1 MNLLKQ
7 NKTVG
12 MFTMLSGTVSLLC
25 LIFGVIGVNYH
36 FEAFNNP
43 AIMLTL
49 PGANA
54 EASRWSMICDMIG
67 YYMLLVPVIYYLHDW
82 MKDKTPWSNVITF
95 CGLAYVLIGTI
106 GASILTIVYPQAL
119 KAYGDATPEM
129 QQIIKSNFE
138 FANSMVYG
146 GMWNLLEVLFAGI
159 WWLFIGWLLFKTGNK
174 AIGIVT
180 ILLGCF
186 TMLDGF
192 SGIIASTGLHEITL
206 NVYLYVSI
214 VWAFW
219 TGLLVYSKPL

>member
-12 MFTMLSGTVSLLC
+12 MFTMLSGIISLLC
-25 LIFGVIGVNYH
+25 LIFGVIGLNYH

-82 MKDKTPWSNVITF
+82 MKDKTPWSHVITF

-106 GASILTIVYPQAL
+106 GASILAIVYPQTL

-129 QQIIKSNFE
+129 KQIIKSNFE
-138 FANSMVYG
+138 FVNTMVYG

-159 WWLFIGWLLFKTGNK
+159 WWLFIGSLLFKTGNK

-192 SGIIASTGLHEITL
+192 SGIIASAGLHEITL
-206 NVYLYVSI
+206 NVYLYASI

-219 TGLLVYSKPL
+219 IGLLIYRKPL